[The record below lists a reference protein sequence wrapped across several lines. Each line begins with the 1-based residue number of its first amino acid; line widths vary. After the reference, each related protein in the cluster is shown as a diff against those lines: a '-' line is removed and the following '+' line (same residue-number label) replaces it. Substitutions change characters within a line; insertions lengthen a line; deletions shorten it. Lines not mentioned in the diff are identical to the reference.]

1 MSNGSA
7 IGASNQ
13 ELGANAQI
21 AAKEEAVERAGAA
34 FSTSMEDASA
44 AGRGSL
50 KRAVS
55 ATRPV
60 LIGAAVLAVGGLAIA
75 AFRRA
80 PSKRASRARSSGP
93 WSDLARAA
101 AVAFAAA
108 AGRRLVEHWLRSDRG
123 RASGARTVQRAL
135 PEASRST

>member
-1 MSNGSA
+1 VSNH
-7 IGASNQ
+7 
-13 ELGANAQI
+13 ELGASAQI
-21 AAKEEAVERAGAA
+21 AAKKEAVGRADAA
-34 FSTSMEDASA
+34 FATSIQDASA

-50 KRAVS
+50 KRAAS
-55 ATRPV
+55 AARPV
-60 LIGAAVLAVGGLAIA
+60 LIGATVLAVGGLAIA

-80 PSKRASRARSSGP
+80 PGKRALRGPRARSSGP

-108 AGRRLVEHWLRSDRG
+108 AGRRLVEHWLSSDSG